1 MCLCTAS
8 FPRNDNNTHRPG
20 GGARMPPSGQA
31 LVRAG
36 FVYRAALCYAG
47 ATRVC
52 RGARADGRAGRCVA
66 RVAGLGRPSQGEGA
80 MVTNWVQRCGSD
92 RDVERRTRQIKEII
106 RLGTAL
112 QPEQGLDV
120 ILGQVV
126 EAISATLSF
135 QVAVLNLVHPDH
147 EHVEVVATA
156 GLTEAER
163 QRLVKS
169 PPQVARLLAVMRP
182 GVCISHSYFISPPF
196 KHPVYGGESGTPF
209 TPPPPPPP
217 APPHPL

>member
-1 MCLCTAS
+1 MLA
-8 FPRNDNNTHRPG
+8 PPG
-20 GGARMPPSGQA
+20 CAVERE
-31 LVRAG
+31 RAG
-36 FVYRAALCYAG
+36 R
-47 ATRVC
+47 
-52 RGARADGRAGRCVA
+52 RADRCVA
-66 RVAGLGRPSQGEGA
+66 RVAGSGRPSRGESA
-80 MVTNWVQRCGSD
+80 MVTNWVQRRGSD

-112 QPEQGLDV
+112 RAEQGLNV

-169 PPQVARLLAVMRP
+169 PPQVARLLA
-182 GVCISHSYFISPPF
+182 GVGAGVLINPPYFLSPPF
-196 KHPVYGGESGTPF
+196 KTLFCGGGGG
-209 TPPPPPPP
+209 
-217 APPHPL
+217 